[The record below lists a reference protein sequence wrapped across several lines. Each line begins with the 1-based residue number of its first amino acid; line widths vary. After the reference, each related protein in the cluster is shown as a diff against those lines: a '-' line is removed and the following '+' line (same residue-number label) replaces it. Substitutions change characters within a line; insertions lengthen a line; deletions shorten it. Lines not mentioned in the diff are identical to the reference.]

1 LRLTGGSSVGE
12 QMVSVRWLVVVVLS
26 GIVVAGCG
34 GSNTKHAKVPRA
46 AMADPARAHKLQEVL
61 DDQRD
66 AYGATGMAAAVV
78 IRGRLFWSGGSGVA
92 DRKTNARVVAA
103 TPFPVFSISRMF
115 VAALAAKLAQDG
127 QLNLDD
133 PIRPAIPDWA
143 NADRIT
149 LRMLLNETSGVGGD
163 LLPGNRLARD
173 IDASPRAIWTPRRT
187 LEYARRPHAAPGETW
202 EYNNANYV
210 LAGLVIEHATHRPV
224 SESLRELVLDP
235 LKLRDA
241 VLQPQEIPRGEPAH
255 GYGPVEGTS
264 SWNGGPA
271 RVVRALRIG
280 GRYSPFPSEASAE
293 WTAGG
298 MVASA
303 PSVARFADAL
313 LRGDLLSR
321 DARRQV
327 LRSVGAG
334 EIYDRYGL
342 GVGEVHSPT
351 EPDRWGQ
358 VGEGPGFRSSVWY
371 FPARAITVAVLA
383 SGQGNV
389 SQATDLLADTALES
403 G

>member
-1 LRLTGGSSVGE
+1 
-12 QMVSVRWLVVVVLS
+12 MVIVRWLLVIVVLS

-34 GSNTKHAKVPRA
+34 GSNTKHAKAPRVP
-46 AMADPARAHKLQEVL
+46 MADPARADKLQKVL
-61 DDQRD
+61 DDERD
-66 AYGATGMAAAVV
+66 AYGATGMASAVV

-92 DRKTNARVVAA
+92 DRKTKAPVVAE
-103 TPFPVFSISRMF
+103 TPFPIFSITRMF

-133 PIRPAIPDWA
+133 PIRAAIPDWP

-173 IDASPRAIWTPRRT
+173 IDANPRAIWTPRRT
-187 LEYARRPHAAPGETW
+187 LAYARRPHAAPGETW
-202 EYNNANYV
+202 EFNNANYV

-224 SESLRELVLDP
+224 SESVRQLVLDP
-235 LKLRDA
+235 LKLGDA
-241 VLQPQEIPRGEPAH
+241 VLQPQEMPRGEPAH
-255 GYGPVEGTS
+255 GYGPAEGPS
-264 SWNGGPA
+264 SWNGGAA

-321 DARRQV
+321 DARRQM
-327 LRSVGAG
+327 LRSVGAA
-334 EIYDRYGL
+334 EVYDRYGL
-342 GVGEVHSPT
+342 GVGEVLSPT
-351 EPDRWGQ
+351 GQDERGQ
-358 VGEGPGFRSSVWY
+358 VSEGPGFVGAVWY
-371 FPARAITVAVLA
+371 YPARAITVAVL
-383 SGQGNV
+383 SNGQGNV
-389 SQATDLLADTALES
+389 SQVIDLLADAALER

>member
-1 LRLTGGSSVGE
+1 
-12 QMVSVRWLVVVVLS
+12 MVIVRWLVGVVLLS
-26 GIVVAGCG
+26 SIVVAGCG
-34 GSNTKHAKVPRA
+34 GSNTKHATASRA
-46 AMADPARAHKLQEVL
+46 PVADPARADKLQKVL
-61 DDQRD
+61 DDERD

-78 IRGRLFWSGGSGVA
+78 IRGRLFWSGGSGVG
-92 DRKTNARVVAA
+92 DRKTNARVVAE
-103 TPFPVFSISRMF
+103 TPFPVFSITRMF

-133 PIRPAIPDWA
+133 PIRPAIPDWP

-173 IDASPRAIWTPRRT
+173 VDANPRAVWTPRRT
-187 LEYARRPHAAPGETW
+187 LAYARRPHAAPGETW
-202 EYNNANYV
+202 EFNNANYV

-235 LKLRDA
+235 LKLGDA

-255 GYGPVEGTS
+255 GYGPVEGRS
-264 SWNGGPA
+264 SWNGGAA

-303 PSVARFADAL
+303 PSVANFADAL

-327 LRSVGAG
+327 LRSVGAA
-334 EIYDRYGL
+334 EVYDRYGL
-342 GVGEVHSPT
+342 GVGEVRSST
-351 EPDRWGQ
+351 GRDERGQ
-358 VGEGPGFRSSVWY
+358 VGEGPGFVGAVWY
-371 FPARAITVAVLA
+371 YPARAITVAVL
-383 SGQGNV
+383 SNGQGNV
-389 SQATDLLADTALES
+389 SQVTDLLADAALER

>member
-1 LRLTGGSSVGE
+1 
-12 QMVSVRWLVVVVLS
+12 MVIVRWRVVAVLLS

-34 GSNTKHAKVPRA
+34 GSSTKHAKAPRA
-46 AMADPARAHKLQEVL
+46 PMADPARAHKLQKML

-78 IRGRLFWSGGSGVA
+78 IRGRLLWSGGSGVA
-92 DRKTNARVVAA
+92 DRKTNAGVVAK
-103 TPFPVFSISRMF
+103 TPFPVFGITRMF
-115 VAALAAKLAQDG
+115 VAALAARLAQDG

-133 PIRPAIPDWA
+133 PIRGAIPDWP

-173 IDASPRAIWTPRRT
+173 IDARPRAIWTPRRT

-202 EYNNANYV
+202 EYNSANYV

-255 GYGPVEGTS
+255 GDYGPVEANS

-303 PSVARFADAL
+303 PSVALFADAL

-327 LRSVGAG
+327 LQSVGAG

-342 GVGEVHSPT
+342 GVGEVRSPT
-351 EPDRWGQ
+351 GTEALGHF
-358 VGEGPGFRSSVWY
+358 GEGPGFVASVWY
-371 FPARAITVAVLA
+371 FPARAITVAVLS

-389 SQATDLLADTALES
+389 SQVTDLLADTALES

>member
-1 LRLTGGSSVGE
+1 
-12 QMVSVRWLVVVVLS
+12 MVIVRWLDVVVLLS

-34 GSNTKHAKVPRA
+34 GSSTKHAKA
-46 AMADPARAHKLQEVL
+46 AGAPMAAPARAHKLQKML

-103 TPFPVFSISRMF
+103 TPFPIFSITRMF

-133 PIRPAIPDWA
+133 PIRAAIPDWP

-163 LLPGNRLARD
+163 LLPGNRLARA

-187 LEYARRPHAAPGETW
+187 LAYARRPHAAPGEMW
-202 EYNNANYV
+202 EDNNANYV

-224 SESLRELVLDP
+224 AKSLRELVLDP

-255 GYGPVEGTS
+255 GDYGSVEANS
-264 SWNGGPA
+264 FWNGGTA

-280 GRYSPFPSEASAE
+280 GRYLPFPSEASAE

-303 PSVARFADAL
+303 PSVALFADAL
-313 LRGDLLSR
+313 LRGELLSR

-342 GVGEVHSPT
+342 GVGEV
-351 EPDRWGQ
+351 R
-358 VGEGPGFRSSVWY
+358 
-371 FPARAITVAVLA
+371 
-383 SGQGNV
+383 
-389 SQATDLLADTALES
+389 
-403 G
+403 